1 MEKFHMFDDRIYQM
15 TNGVKAADRIIYT
28 VMLNE
33 QKFYHDKGQYYT
45 PSYAHLGQYAGI
57 TRTSVI
63 ACMKRL
69 EAHGLIKKT
78 NVASNQCVIKVYSLD
93 EVPEVLTELTAKEA
107 RKAKLESKVTQSVK
121 KDDPLSQNSLPT
133 ESKFFTQSVK
143 IFDTYNNSNNKKELI
158 NNNKEDDF
166 EEESLKKGASLCDSH
181 ECDIKED
188 DFLSLDELN
197 DFLSMNESDLDSEAT
212 KETSKTSDL
221 DDLEVSSKKTSK
233 QDKEISDVN
242 IDSDHKNTQCPAT
255 DDEMDP
261 FDDYLD
267 DEEDPEEEL
276 KREQRKA
283 KIKERFRKAKLK
295 NRIDELDDFDD
306 GDDDFT
312 YRPKKKTHTDSKKER
327 IKPKMYFASGGMR

>member
-45 PSYAHLGQYAGI
+45 PSYAYLGQYAGI

-181 ECDIKED
+181 ECNIKED

-221 DDLEVSSKKTSK
+221 EE
-233 QDKEISDVN
+233 DKISDV
-242 IDSDHKNTQCPAT
+242 IASSDHKNTQCPAT

-261 FDDYLD
+261 FDD
-267 DEEDPEEEL
+267 DEEDEESEREKAIKRVEKKKRFEL
-276 KREQRKA
+276 ARQ
-283 KIKERFRKAKLK
+283 K
-295 NRIDELDDFDD
+295 NKVSGLDPFDD
-306 GDDDFT
+306 SDDDDFSFT
-312 YRPKKKTHTDSKKER
+312 PKKKQTQDDKKQK
-327 IKPKMYFASGGMR
+327 IKPKMYFAGGGIQ

>member
-133 ESKFFTQSVK
+133 ELKFFTQSVK

-181 ECDIKED
+181 ECDSLDIEEAIKETVKTSD
-188 DFLSLDELN
+188 LD
-197 DFLSMNESDLDSEAT
+197 DLDSEAT
-212 KETSKTSDL
+212 KEA
-221 DDLEVSSKKTSK
+221 VKKE
-233 QDKEISDVN
+233 DKISDVN
-242 IDSDHKNTQCPAT
+242 EVSDQQDTPCRLEST
-255 DDEMDP
+255 DDELPDV
-261 FDDYLD
+261 DLD
-267 DEEDPEEEL
+267 DEECCNAL
-276 KREQRKA
+276 TGNLCIVFHREILSLAHTSSINTSYFHFFFLRFSVGFLFWCERKVIIVTI
-283 KIKERFRKAKLK
+283 IKV
-295 NRIDELDDFDD
+295 
-306 GDDDFT
+306 
-312 YRPKKKTHTDSKKER
+312 
-327 IKPKMYFASGGMR
+327 IKFINSVL